1 MESDVR
7 SKVGE
12 EQGRVAHHA
21 TRAVGQRNPGSVPEP
36 AQDNA
41 DDEWL
46 AFATGDPA
54 FFIKPSDAVQSASS
68 RVLGRGTGSSSRLR

>member
-7 SKVGE
+7 GKNDE
-12 EQGRVAHHA
+12 EQGRVVPYAS
-21 TRAVGQRNPGSVPEP
+21 RAAGQSGPGSVPEP
-36 AQDNA
+36 AQDKA

-54 FFIKPSDAVQSASS
+54 FFIKPSDTVQSAST
-68 RVLGRGTGSSSRLR
+68 RVLG